1 MIRCLDLLALRGIWD
16 AQTSV
21 FPLFPPSQATGR
33 KRYIPSGMVQDKG
46 ACVVLAPGLRIG
58 QLGWGLPPSTLRDL
72 EMRLIDPRHAAN
84 RAAIHFLQRGR
95 RRPEPGPTRQHERC
109 MLCVVPS
116 RKRAL
121 MFTRIPL
128 SQLPCN
134 RVAALPT
141 RYSIPGSG
149 EGKLPRVQ
157 TSKVFWR
164 GWAKW
169 PQGLR
174 HPAGDN
180 ALRRSLS
187 ASVCS
192 CQR

>member
-1 MIRCLDLLALRGIWD
+1 MFGSARSSRNMGRSTLGLSSLPTFSSDRTQEIHSLRH
-16 AQTSV
+16 
-21 FPLFPPSQATGR
+21 
-33 KRYIPSGMVQDKG
+33 G
-46 ACVVLAPGLRIG
+46 ARQRRLRR
-58 QLGWGLPPSTLRDL
+58 LGTWLENRPTWLGAPPSTLRDL

-121 MFTRIPL
+121 MFSRIPP
-128 SQLPCN
+128 SQLSCN

-141 RYSIPGSG
+141 RYSIPGPGKENCLASRPPRFL
-149 EGKLPRVQ
+149 EGLGQVA
-157 TSKVFWR
+157 T
-164 GWAKW
+164 
-169 PQGLR
+169 GLR
-174 HPAGDN
+174 HHPAGDN

>member
-1 MIRCLDLLALRGIWD
+1 MFGSARSSRNMGRSNLGLSSLPTFSSDRTQEIHSLRH
-16 AQTSV
+16 
-21 FPLFPPSQATGR
+21 
-33 KRYIPSGMVQDKG
+33 G
-46 ACVVLAPGLRIG
+46 ARQRRLRR
-58 QLGWGLPPSTLRDL
+58 LGTWLENRPTWLGASPSTLRDL

-141 RYSIPGSG
+141 RYSIQGSG

-157 TSKVFWR
+157 TSNVFWR